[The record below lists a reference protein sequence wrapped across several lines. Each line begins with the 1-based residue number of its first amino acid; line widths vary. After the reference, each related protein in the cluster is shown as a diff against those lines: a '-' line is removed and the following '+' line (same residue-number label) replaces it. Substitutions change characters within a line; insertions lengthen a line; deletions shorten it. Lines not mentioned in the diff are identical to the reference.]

1 LALPAWDTLVAG
13 DLPAHT
19 HAESDVTN
27 LVADLANGPVK
38 GGAWAASK
46 AAVINSSGQLDGAVG
61 TGTDCVLVNGTSAAR
76 RMLPILTRSPISR
89 TS

>member
-38 GGAWAASK
+38 AK